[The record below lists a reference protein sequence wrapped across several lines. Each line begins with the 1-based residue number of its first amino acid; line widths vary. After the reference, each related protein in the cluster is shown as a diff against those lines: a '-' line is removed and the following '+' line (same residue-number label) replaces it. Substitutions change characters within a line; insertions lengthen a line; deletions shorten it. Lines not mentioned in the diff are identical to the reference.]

1 MPNTKNEKNFESE
14 LMNFDGDRYDVVV
27 LASIWAK
34 ELKKKSEYKNQPN
47 AAVIKVALD
56 DILSGRMSKDAVAG
70 NQPPK
75 PGSRTARPGRSPQ
88 GSRTQS
94 QRADEAVMYERRRAR
109 TGPAV

>member
-1 MPNTKNEKNFESE
+1 MPNMKNEKNFESE

-56 DILSGRMSKDAVAG
+56 DILSGRMSKDAVLEI
-70 NQPPK
+70 
-75 PGSRTARPGRSPQ
+75 SRQNLETELRAQEEARK
-88 GSRTQS
+88 
-94 QRADEAVMYERRRAR
+94 EAERKAKE
-109 TGPAV
+109 PMKL